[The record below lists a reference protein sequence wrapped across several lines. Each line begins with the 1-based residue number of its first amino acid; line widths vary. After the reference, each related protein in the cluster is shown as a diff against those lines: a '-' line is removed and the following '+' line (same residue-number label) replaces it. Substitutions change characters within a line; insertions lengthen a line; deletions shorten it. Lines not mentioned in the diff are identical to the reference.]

1 MRDPNDNLDRIY
13 EAFKSQS
20 EDLRKIFEDF
30 NTWTEKTYQA
40 FKEIMEDHP
49 DIGRAAMVIMA
60 RNQASHIISQVR
72 NGKSRREVFRNVTAL
87 ISPMFQMMYDRL
99 VSETIESEMAD
110 LCKEGEGT
118 DGP

>member
-1 MRDPNDNLDRIY
+1 MRDPDDNLDRVY
-13 EAFKSQS
+13 EAFKARS
-20 EDLRKIFEDF
+20 EDLRQIFENF
-30 NTWTEKTYQA
+30 NAWTEKTYQA
-40 FKEIMEDHP
+40 FKELMEEHP

-72 NGKSRREVFRNVTAL
+72 NGKSHREVFRNITAL

-110 LCKEGEGT
+110 LSKEREGT